1 MKDKEL
7 IQSLIK
13 HCESITSYL
22 KSVKSY
28 QEFEGNQEKID
39 SILFNFVQIGEKTK
53 KLDCKLLN

>member
-7 IQSLIK
+7 IKSLIK

-28 QEFEGNQEKID
+28 QEFEGNQ
-39 SILFNFVQIGEKTK
+39 
-53 KLDCKLLN
+53 